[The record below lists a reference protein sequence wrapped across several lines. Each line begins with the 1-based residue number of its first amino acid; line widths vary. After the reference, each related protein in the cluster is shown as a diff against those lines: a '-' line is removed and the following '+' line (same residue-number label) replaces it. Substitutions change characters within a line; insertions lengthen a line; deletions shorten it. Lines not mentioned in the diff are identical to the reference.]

1 MKTMTGEIKAK
12 GQLTVPKKIRDMLK
26 LEEGQA
32 VTFLAIG
39 DSVIISPKRLDLDEA
54 RRQIRRI
61 VKESG
66 LTEEAILSDLKK
78 GERSA
83 VPGKVWQKEKL
94 RYFWTPT
101 SSSPDLFPTSQPPG
115 SSWIYYAMT
124 CRVYTRQ
131 PVNIISKKSNERSQ
145 ESFPQS
151 VPFFSILCLD

>member
-1 MKTMTGEIKAK
+1 MNTMTGEIKAR

-66 LTEEAILSDLKK
+66 LTEAAILSDLKK
-78 GERSA
+78 EREA
-83 VPGKVWQKEKL
+83 LYREKYGK
-94 RYFWTPT
+94 
-101 SSSPDLFPTSQPPG
+101 
-115 SSWIYYAMT
+115 
-124 CRVYTRQ
+124 
-131 PVNIISKKSNERSQ
+131 KKS
-145 ESFPQS
+145 
-151 VPFFSILCLD
+151 